1 VADQTAAAAKAAKQ
15 ERVRESMRAV
25 LTDVASRNAT
35 ITYADLALAVFG
47 PGVPARSPALMRVL
61 GRVCDDEDARTG
73 VRLAAVVVRA
83 DTGMPGEG
91 YFTWAAS
98 LGSDVSD
105 RAVAW
110 RADVEAVW
118 RSYGGPS

>member
-1 VADQTAAAAKAAKQ
+1 VADQTAAAAKAEKQ

-25 LTDVASRNAT
+25 LTDVAARGAT

-47 PGVPARSPALMRVL
+47 PGIPARSPALMRVL

-83 DTGMPGEG
+83 DTGMPGDG

-118 RSYGGPS
+118 RAYGGPS